1 MFSSAIVIWLHFRC
15 PFYIIMEN
23 IIMEN
28 SVRWNKVKE

>member
-1 MFSSAIVIWLHFRC
+1 MFSSAIIIDFTFAIF
-15 PFYIIMEN
+15 FY